1 MTRNNA
7 TKLSIFVFLT
17 VLSISTMFSQR
28 KDPLYE
34 SYINTYKSV
43 AIKHMEQYKIPASI
57 TLAQGLLES
66 GAGQGALTKKSN
78 NHFGI
83 KCHNDWKGETVRAKD
98 DGPNDCFRKY
108 KHAEE
113 SFRDHSL
120 FLTEKPRYK
129 SLFSLD
135 ITDYMGWAK
144 GLQTA
149 GYATDKAYANKLI
162 SLIERYELYLYDKK
176 GKGGSSTKKE
186 EKPTKTQN
194 KGPKYKH
201 SPYITGGLVYIITKE
216 GDNYSAIADEFGF
229 KLKDL
234 LKYNEV
240 PDADFP
246 LQKGDIIY
254 FQKKKKKA
262 DKPYYEHIVEIG
274 ESMHSISQRYG
285 LRVKNLYKMNKKD
298 MDYIPTEG
306 EVLKLR

>member
-1 MTRNNA
+1 MTRNNFI
-7 TKLSIFVFLT
+7 KLFAFVLLT
-17 VLSISTMFSQR
+17 LLPISAIFSQR
-28 KDPLYE
+28 KDPVYE
-34 SYINTYKSV
+34 SYINTYKQT

-83 KCHNDWKGETVRAKD
+83 KCHDWKGESVRAKD

-120 FLTEKPRYK
+120 FLTQKPRYK
-129 SLFSLD
+129 QLFALK
-135 ITDYMGWAK
+135 ITDYMGWAR

-162 SLIERYELYLYDKK
+162 SLIERYELYQYDKK
-176 GKGGSSTKKE
+176 GSSASKKE
-186 EKPTKTQN
+186 ETPN
-194 KGPKYKH
+194 KKEDNKVLKYKH
-201 SPYITGGLVYIITKE
+201 TPYITGGLVYIIAKD
-216 GDNYSAIADEFGF
+216 GDSYPELAQEFGF

-234 LKYNEV
+234 LNYNEV
-240 PDADFP
+240 PDESFP

-262 DKPYYEHIVEIG
+262 DKPYYDHIVEIG

-298 MDYIPTEG
+298 MDYVPTEG
-306 EVLKLR
+306 EVLRLR